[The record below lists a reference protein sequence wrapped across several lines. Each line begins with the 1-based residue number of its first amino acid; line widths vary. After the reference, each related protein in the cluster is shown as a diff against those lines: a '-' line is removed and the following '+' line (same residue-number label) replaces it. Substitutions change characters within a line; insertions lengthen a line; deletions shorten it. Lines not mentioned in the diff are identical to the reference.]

1 MLDVPAHDRPR
12 EKLDDSGPEAL
23 GSNELLAVLIG
34 HGTAGV
40 NALTLANR
48 LIELAG
54 GVHGLPRMHRG
65 QLLKVAG
72 IGPVCAGR
80 IQAAIELG
88 RRTLLTRAAERLRCQ
103 TPQELARLLLPR
115 FGTYPVE
122 RCGVVLLDSRHR
134 ILATRLISVGSL
146 DASLANPREVFRE
159 AMMGGAAAVVVFHNH
174 PSGDPTP
181 SRDDVVLTARLR
193 TAGAVIGIDLVDH
206 MILADGHYCSMKEAG
221 LF

>member
-1 MLDVPAHDRPR
+1 
-12 EKLDDSGPEAL
+12 
-23 GSNELLAVLIG
+23 
-34 HGTAGV
+34 
-40 NALTLANR
+40 
-48 LIELAG
+48 
-54 GVHGLPRMHRG
+54 MHRG

-72 IGPVCAGR
+72 IGPVRAGR

-88 RRTLLTRAAERLRCQ
+88 RRTLLTRAGERLRYS
-103 TPQELARLLLPR
+103 TPHELARALLPR
-115 FGTYPVE
+115 FGTHPVE

-134 ILATRLISVGSL
+134 LLATRLISVGSL

-206 MILADGHYCSMKEAG
+206 LILADGHYCSMKEAG